1 MWRGFFT
8 TKRRARWS
16 HRIIGGGG
24 GGFGGLG
31 GGGFGGLKYMR
42 LIPLPNHEPL
52 ALLVIQIVKFWTA
65 SAHTTGRA
73 LNKKVNGHFNCST
86 QPKTSGSVRTPGKNR
101 CGKSRAALL
110 KERDERSNHSGR
122 PVCDRLAAL
131 VWCVFFDKF
140 ETGIEQADP
149 APAPPS
155 ACAAPQIETTRWP
168 RPRPPPSRWTA

>member
-73 LNKKVNGHFNCST
+73 LNKRLTGILIAVRNQNYRVLWTRFE
-86 QPKTSGSVRTPGKNR
+86 PSGLRARTP
-101 CGKSRAALL
+101 AA
-110 KERDERSNHSGR
+110 SHAR
-122 PVCDRLAAL
+122 PY
-131 VWCVFFDKF
+131 
-140 ETGIEQADP
+140 
-149 APAPPS
+149 
-155 ACAAPQIETTRWP
+155 
-168 RPRPPPSRWTA
+168 